1 MDLSI
6 RYTKF
11 ASLLMISQMEKL
23 KKEKQ
28 ILDHRSITLNIMPAV
43 QRKEVEE
50 LKEALAKE
58 QEEHRG
64 KEMRLRLTVDVL
76 ALLILFSIS

>member
-1 MDLSI
+1 
-6 RYTKF
+6 
-11 ASLLMISQMEKL
+11 MILQMEKL

-28 ILDHRSITLNIMPAV
+28 ILDHRSVTLNIMPAS

-64 KEMRLRLTVDVL
+64 KEMRLRLTVS
-76 ALLILFSIS
+76 ALII

>member
-1 MDLSI
+1 
-6 RYTKF
+6 
-11 ASLLMISQMEKL
+11 MEKL

-28 ILDHRSITLNIMPAV
+28 ILDHRSIKLKILPGV
-43 QRKEVEE
+43 QRKDLEE
-50 LKEALAKE
+50 LQATFAKE

-76 ALLILFSIS
+76 VLYFC